1 MRNDLFICISLRI
14 DEVFSFYLT
23 QQTEAEIQVVRA
35 RQNVSIVMIV
45 LAAAILLFILVT
57 VNLFNK
63 RLQSFLAQL
72 EKTTA
77 DYVRERRKNE
87 HLMVQI
93 LPVGVAKRLVSSSHV
108 EPEVF
113 KSATVYF
120 SDIYHFTE
128 LTADLHPVD
137 LIKVLNAVYRVID
150 DGIEAHAAYKAET
163 IGNTV
168 KPGTKF
174 LKFCWYCLTLC
185 ILLDF
190 LYILM

>member
-1 MRNDLFICISLRI
+1 MLCISFRI
-14 DEVFSFYLT
+14 DKVFLFYLT

-35 RQNVSIVMIV
+35 RQNVSIIMIV

-57 VNLFNK
+57 VNLFSK

-77 DYVRERRKNE
+77 EYVRERRKNE

-113 KSATVYF
+113 KSATVFF

-128 LTADLHPVD
+128 LTAELHPVD

-150 DGIEAHAAYKAET
+150 DGIEARAAYKAET
-163 IGNTV
+163 IGNAV
-168 KPGTKF
+168 KTGAKVF
-174 LKFCWYCLTLC
+174 E
-185 ILLDF
+185 ILLELLNA
-190 LYILM
+190 LYSDGFSHTY